1 MECNQK
7 NCPTTGTFIGNH
19 QITFRTSNPLHIRFG
34 RFRKKSAIM
43 TGYKMAIEEKIHQNM
58 AVHLGSNCL
67 EFNIIEAIRKV
78 MSRDWS
84 HLKKGNIGQIFVPKI
99 FLSKY
104 PEIID
109 FEKFAQESQENNKI
123 NQIKGEMAERK
134 VFDALKKFF
143 NKQGKNDD
151 VLIIR
156 GLKFMKLKKHGEE
169 DENDQ
174 DEIEDFEKDFLI
186 INLTKRY
193 VMSLEVKLCLS
204 TNSLRGGKKQI
215 NGSKTMFDEWLGATF
230 TKENGWVF
238 LGVMCFDKVSPKYR
252 PQFCES
258 CRDFVIIGID
268 EEFESKFENMVLGR
282 EFYGI
287 INPEKAEKE
296 FLEAAKHLVF
306 FAAFDPVITCSARLT
321 KQVSKDLSKAG
332 SAENIE
338 VYRCLTPDQLPLL
351 KANVPRVMFLNA
363 PSTGKTTLMT
373 SEACYLATEMN
384 KPVLFCLPG
393 TFGKNRKTLLTLN
406 LENQF
411 ENITNLEVYS
421 IKRRTEGTN
430 YQALLEKV
438 KSPKYI
444 NHHIFID
451 EIHIETNM
459 DLEIMKEISRIC
471 VDRTL
476 WLTVTS
482 MNPVFAVRI
491 KSEFAD
497 EFYFPEELVYPIRNS
512 SQIIDF
518 AYDIDGG
525 YLKL

>member
-19 QITFRTSNPLHIRFG
+19 EITFRTSNPLHIRFG

-238 LGVMCFDKVSPKYR
+238 LGVMCFEDIKLNYQPR
-252 PQFCES
+252 FCTT
-258 CRDFVIIGID
+258 CKQYVIVGLD
-268 EEFESKFENMVLGR
+268 EGFEAKFEN
-282 EFYGI
+282 I
-287 INPEKAEKE
+287 
-296 FLEAAKHLVF
+296 AK
-306 FAAFDPVITCSARLT
+306 
-321 KQVSKDLSKAG
+321 
-332 SAENIE
+332 
-338 VYRCLTPDQLPLL
+338 
-351 KANVPRVMFLNA
+351 
-363 PSTGKTTLMT
+363 GK
-373 SEACYLATEMN
+373 
-384 KPVLFCLPG
+384 
-393 TFGKNRKTLLTLN
+393 
-406 LENQF
+406 
-411 ENITNLEVYS
+411 I
-421 IKRRTEGTN
+421 
-430 YQALLEKV
+430 
-438 KSPKYI
+438 
-444 NHHIFID
+444 
-451 EIHIETNM
+451 
-459 DLEIMKEISRIC
+459 
-471 VDRTL
+471 
-476 WLTVTS
+476 
-482 MNPVFAVRI
+482 
-491 KSEFAD
+491 
-497 EFYFPEELVYPIRNS
+497 FPEFKDTVLTHMFHLLSLLISNMV
-512 SQIIDF
+512 
-518 AYDIDGG
+518 
-525 YLKL
+525 